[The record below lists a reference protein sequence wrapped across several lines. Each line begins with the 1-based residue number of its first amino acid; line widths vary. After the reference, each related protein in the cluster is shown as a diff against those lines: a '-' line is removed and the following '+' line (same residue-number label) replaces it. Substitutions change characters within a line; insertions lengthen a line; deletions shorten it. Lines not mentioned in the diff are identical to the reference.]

1 MKELPKYR
9 IIKPYRWYS
18 KGFIIQPPAMLRNE
32 LLRGGFIE
40 LVIEPP
46 VIPAEASTDIEPEQP
61 PAQVEPPTQKRGRR
75 KRVNNQGD
83 SAE

>member
-9 IIKPYRWYS
+9 IVKPYRWYS

-40 LVIEPP
+40 LVIDEPAP
-46 VIPAEASTDIEPEQP
+46 IPAEASTDIEPEQP

-75 KRVNNQGD
+75 KRVNRED
-83 SAE
+83 SVE